1 MNLSGRM
8 DISGNC
14 KLGRAAI
21 NQSIGRCGTETHIFS
36 LAAIGTQLYAGSY
49 PTGTIWRYDG
59 GTTWTSIGR
68 CGTEAHIFSLAAIGT
83 QLYAASSPTGT
94 IWKPSGLP

>member
-21 NQSIGRCGTETHIFS
+21 NQSIGRCGTETHIYS
-36 LAAIGTQLYAGSY
+36 LAVIGTQLYAGSC
-49 PTGTIWRYDG
+49 T
-59 GTTWTSIGR
+59 
-68 CGTEAHIFSLAAIGT
+68 
-83 QLYAASSPTGT
+83 TGT